1 MRSLTVVIAVIV
13 LAAALG
19 LTAYV
24 AYTGFGA
31 VRAGNVSVRSG
42 SVGGVIV
49 LGGGPGSG
57 K

>member
-1 MRSLTVVIAVIV
+1 MRNLTVVIAVIV

-19 LTAYV
+19 LTAYG
-24 AYTGFGA
+24 AYSGFGVA
-31 VRAGNVSVRSG
+31 RAGNVSVRSG
-42 SVGGVIV
+42 SVGGVGV

>member
-1 MRSLTVVIAVIV
+1 LRSLTVVIAVIV

>member
-1 MRSLTVVIAVIV
+1 LRNLTVVIAVIV
-13 LAAALG
+13 LAAVLG
-19 LTAYV
+19 LTAYG
-24 AYTGFGA
+24 AYSGFGTA
-31 VRAGNVSVRSG
+31 RVGNVSVRSG